1 MKIDLDALRQIE
13 REKGLDFHT
22 VVEAFETA
30 MASSYKRSSEA
41 VGDEARVTVDR
52 VTGEVNLFAQE
63 LDDDGNVVSEW
74 REEPTDFGRIVAQ
87 TAKQVLLQRLR
98 EAEREATYGEFV
110 GREGD
115 IVAGQI
121 SLQGN
126 VTLIELGRTEAL
138 LPYAE
143 QIPNERLEHG
153 AFTRA
158 VVIEVRKQLKGAQI
172 VASRTHPALV
182 VGLFALEVPEIEEG
196 IVEIKGI
203 AREAGHRTKVA
214 VMSNDPDVD
223 PVGACVGPG
232 GQRARSVQKELHSE
246 ELERIDIVRWADEP
260 EELVAN
266 ALSPAKVAN
275 VYLYPDDGTA
285 MVVVPDYQLSLAI
298 GREGQNARL
307 AARLTGW
314 RIDIKSE
321 TQFAE
326 EQRAFQE
333 AFEAG
338 LIDEYGNPLSE
349 EGERAIASA
358 VESAQAVRANALEK
372 DDEVDPADA
381 TAEPS
386 EPGVTDMPVTEQRP
400 PAAAAPEAP
409 ESTESSEASADTDA
423 PEAAATPEE
432 PPSSEEGEP
441 TGSTDPQERD

>member
-1 MKIDLDALRQIE
+1 VKIDIDALRQIE
-13 REKGLDFHT
+13 REKSIDFLT

-30 MASSYKRSSEA
+30 MASAYKRSNQA
-41 VGDEARVTVDR
+41 NADEARVTVDR
-52 VTGEVNLFAQE
+52 TTGEVTLYAQE
-63 LDDDGNVVSEW
+63 LDDEGNIVSEW
-74 REEPTDFGRIVAQ
+74 QEEPKDFGRIVAQ

-98 EAEREATYGEFV
+98 EAEREATYGEYV

-115 IVAGQI
+115 IIAGQI
-121 SLQGN
+121 SQQGN

-138 LPYAE
+138 LPFSE
-143 QIPNERLEHG
+143 QIPNERLDHG
-153 AFTRA
+153 AHTRA
-158 VVIEVRKQLKGAQI
+158 VVIEVRKQLRGAQI

-196 IVEIKGI
+196 IVEIRGI

-232 GQRARSVQKELHSE
+232 GQRARGVQKELHSE
-246 ELERIDIVRWADEP
+246 EMERIDIVRWADEP
-260 EELVAN
+260 EQLVGN
-266 ALSPAKVAN
+266 ALSPAKVTN

-326 EQRAFQE
+326 EQRAFQD
-333 AFEAG
+333 AFDAG
-338 LIDEYGNPLSE
+338 LIDEYGNPLSD
-349 EGERAIASA
+349 EGEKAIQAAYESAEAVRKSALEDEEDDLPAAEPDAAPTDLPVASA
-358 VESAQAVRANALEK
+358 PTLTATVAPGVAEAVAASVDTAPAVPVEDTGEDTTEK
-372 DDEVDPADA
+372 DE
-381 TAEPS
+381 
-386 EPGVTDMPVTEQRP
+386 
-400 PAAAAPEAP
+400 
-409 ESTESSEASADTDA
+409 
-423 PEAAATPEE
+423 
-432 PPSSEEGEP
+432 
-441 TGSTDPQERD
+441 TGA

>member
-1 MKIDLDALRQIE
+1 VKIDIDALRQIE
-13 REKGLDFHT
+13 REKGIDFLT

-30 MASSYKRSSEA
+30 MASAYKRSSHA
-41 VGDEARVTVDR
+41 TADEARVTVDR
-52 VTGEVNLFAQE
+52 TTGEVTLFAQE
-63 LDDDGNVVSEW
+63 LDDEGNIVSEW
-74 REEPTDFGRIVAQ
+74 REEPKDFGRIVAQ

-115 IVAGQI
+115 IISGQI
-121 SLQGN
+121 SQQGN
-126 VTLIELGRTEAL
+126 ATLIELGRTEAL
-138 LPYAE
+138 LPYQE

-153 AFTRA
+153 AHTRA
-158 VVIEVRKQLKGAQI
+158 VVIEVRKQLRGAQI

-214 VMSNDPDVD
+214 VVSNDPNVD
-223 PVGACVGPG
+223 AVGACVGPG
-232 GQRARSVQKELHSE
+232 GQRARGVQKELHAD

-260 EELVAN
+260 EQLVAN
-266 ALSPAKVAN
+266 ALSPAKVSN

-285 MVVVPDYQLSLAI
+285 MVIVPDYQLSLAI

-333 AFEAG
+333 AFEKG
-338 LIDEYGNPLSE
+338 LIDEYGNPLSA
-349 EGERAIASA
+349 EGEAAIEAA
-358 VESAQAVRANALEK
+358 METAQAARETALEES
-372 DDEVDPADA
+372 DETTEEEADA
-381 TAEPS
+381 
-386 EPGVTDMPVTEQRP
+386 
-400 PAAAAPEAP
+400 
-409 ESTESSEASADTDA
+409 
-423 PEAAATPEE
+423 
-432 PPSSEEGEP
+432 
-441 TGSTDPQERD
+441 

>member
-30 MASSYKRSSEA
+30 MASSYKRSTEA

-52 VTGEVNLFAQE
+52 VTGEVTLFAQE

-246 ELERIDIVRWADEP
+246 EMERIDIVRWADEP

-266 ALSPAKVAN
+266 ALSPAKVSN

-285 MVVVPDYQLSLAI
+285 MVIVPDYQLSLAI

-321 TQFAE
+321 TQFEE
-326 EQRAFQE
+326 EQKAFQE

-358 VESAQAVRANALEK
+358 VETAQAARANALEE
-372 DDEVDPADA
+372 DDEVDLAHA
-381 TAEPS
+381 LAEPS
-386 EPGVTDMPVTEQRP
+386 GPDSTDMPVTEQKP
-400 PAAAAPEAP
+400 PAAAEVGDEPAG
-409 ESTESSEASADTDA
+409 T
-423 PEAAATPEE
+423 EAASDGDDTP
-432 PPSSEEGEP
+432 SED
-441 TGSTDPQERD
+441 SA

>member
-1 MKIDLDALRQIE
+1 VKIDIDALRQIE
-13 REKGLDFHT
+13 REKGIDFLT

-30 MASSYKRSSEA
+30 MASAYKRSTQSTA
-41 VGDEARVTVDR
+41 DEARVTVDR
-52 VTGEVNLFAQE
+52 TTGEVTLFAQE
-63 LDDDGNVVSEW
+63 LDDEGNIVSEW
-74 REEPTDFGRIVAQ
+74 REEPKDFGRIVAQ

-98 EAEREATYGEFV
+98 EAEREVTYGEFV

-115 IVAGQI
+115 IVYGTVSQ
-121 SLQGN
+121 QGN
-126 VTLIELGRTEAL
+126 ATLIELGRTEAL
-138 LPYAE
+138 LPYQE

-153 AFTRA
+153 AHTRA
-158 VVIEVRKQLKGAQI
+158 VVIEVRKQLRGAQI

-214 VMSNDPDVD
+214 VVSNDPNVD
-223 PVGACVGPG
+223 AVGACVGPG
-232 GQRARSVQKELHSE
+232 GQRARGVQKELHSDE
-246 ELERIDIVRWADEP
+246 MERIDIVRWADEP

-266 ALSPAKVAN
+266 ALSPAKVSS

-285 MVVVPDYQLSLAI
+285 MVIVPDYQLSLAI

-333 AFEAG
+333 AFDKG
-338 LIDEYGNPLSE
+338 LIDEYGNPLSP
-349 EGERAIASA
+349 EGEAAIEAA
-358 VESAQAVRANALEK
+358 METAQAARENALEEG
-372 DDEVDPADA
+372 DEAVEEEADA
-381 TAEPS
+381 
-386 EPGVTDMPVTEQRP
+386 
-400 PAAAAPEAP
+400 
-409 ESTESSEASADTDA
+409 
-423 PEAAATPEE
+423 
-432 PPSSEEGEP
+432 
-441 TGSTDPQERD
+441 

>member
-1 MKIDLDALRQIE
+1 VKIDIDALRQIE
-13 REKGLDFHT
+13 REKGIDFLT

-30 MASSYKRSSEA
+30 MASAYKRSTLSTA
-41 VGDEARVTVDR
+41 DEARVTVDR
-52 VTGEVNLFAQE
+52 TTGEVTLFAQE
-63 LDDDGNVVSEW
+63 LDDEGNIVSEW
-74 REEPTDFGRIVAQ
+74 REEPKDFGRIVAQ

-98 EAEREATYGEFV
+98 EAEREVTYGEFV

-115 IVAGQI
+115 IVSGTVSQ
-121 SLQGN
+121 QGN
-126 VTLIELGRTEAL
+126 ATLIELGRTEAL
-138 LPYAE
+138 LPYQE

-153 AFTRA
+153 AHTRA
-158 VVIEVRKQLKGAQI
+158 VVIEVRKQLRGAQI

-214 VMSNDPDVD
+214 VVSNDPNVD
-223 PVGACVGPG
+223 AVGACVGPG
-232 GQRARSVQKELHSE
+232 GQRARGVQKELHADE
-246 ELERIDIVRWADEP
+246 MERIDIVRWADEP

-266 ALSPAKVAN
+266 ALSPAKVSS

-285 MVVVPDYQLSLAI
+285 MVIVPDYQLSLAI

-333 AFEAG
+333 AFDKG
-338 LIDEYGNPLSE
+338 LIDEYGNPLSA
-349 EGERAIASA
+349 EGEAAIEAA
-358 VESAQAVRANALEK
+358 METAQAARENALEEG
-372 DDEVDPADA
+372 DEDVQQEADA
-381 TAEPS
+381 
-386 EPGVTDMPVTEQRP
+386 
-400 PAAAAPEAP
+400 
-409 ESTESSEASADTDA
+409 
-423 PEAAATPEE
+423 
-432 PPSSEEGEP
+432 
-441 TGSTDPQERD
+441 